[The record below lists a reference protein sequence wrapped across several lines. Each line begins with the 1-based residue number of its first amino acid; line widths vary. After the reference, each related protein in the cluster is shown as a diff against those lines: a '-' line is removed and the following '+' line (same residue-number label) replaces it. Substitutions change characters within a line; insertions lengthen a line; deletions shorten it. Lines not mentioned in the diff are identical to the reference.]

1 VNEQPQ
7 QDYHPWTTVLY
18 AREEAQ
24 GRGDRRIGTEH
35 LLLGLM
41 REPELA
47 QALGADADAARETL
61 AELDRDALAAVG
73 IDPAIDAPAV
83 ARGDDAT
90 RRQRPSVREL
100 LQPRVR
106 LTPAAANA
114 LRAASRGMRRG
125 RKPDA
130 RRVLLALLE
139 LEPPDPA
146 NALLAA
152 LGVER
157 GAVRAALG

>member
-1 VNEQPQ
+1 MNEQPQ
-7 QDYHPWTTVLY
+7 QDYHPWTTVAY
-18 AREEAQ
+18 ACEEAE

-47 QALGADADAARETL
+47 RALGADLDTAREAL

-73 IDPAIDAPAV
+73 IDPAIDAPPLPPGTA
-83 ARGDDAT
+83 AR
-90 RRQRPSVREL
+90 RPRPSVREL
-100 LQPRVR
+100 LGPRLR

-114 LRAASRGMRRG
+114 LRTASRGMRRG

-130 RRVLLALLE
+130 RRVLLELLE
-139 LEPPDPA
+139 LQPPDPA
-146 NALLAA
+146 NALIAA
-152 LGVER
+152 LGVDR
-157 GAVRAALG
+157 GAVRDALE